1 MCLTVTETNVF
12 KVVLMSLSL
21 LVGEVE
27 VVANRFDGEGDGV
40 ADQELIAIS
49 DRDVFDGFVAF

>member
-1 MCLTVTETNVF
+1 
-12 KVVLMSLSL
+12 MSLSL